1 MSQNKTAAIS
11 TLRDQYENYPYPDR
25 KATDEKKRL
34 ITGSPGILN
43 EVNHY
48 LFGGQRDFSKAFRA
62 LFAGGGTGDGTIML
76 AQQLAEARTAGWI
89 TGKVHVH
96 YLDLSQKAR
105 ETAEARARARGLTNI
120 TFHTGSLLDL
130 PSMRQGEFDYI
141 DCCGVLHHL
150 PAPEEGLKALEAV
163 LAPQGGIGIMVYGEL
178 GRSGLYPM
186 QDALRRLTSGLP
198 NLKDRVALAKRVLAE
213 LPDTN
218 GFKRNPFLN
227 DHRESD
233 AGLVDLL
240 LHSRDQAYR
249 VEPLYDLA
257 QSVELQITSFVEPIR
272 YRPETYTKNPKVR
285 TILTGLDRKQRECLA
300 EELAG
305 NLKTHVAY
313 LTRQDDRA
321 SSGVALPEDDMLP
334 LLHGMKA
341 AQLGAFC
348 KKNRTFSASVD
359 GLKLS
364 LPLPRLS
371 GAIAERCT
379 GQRTIGEIFAELQA
393 LDPRLDRST
402 FDRQFLDFFDILN
415 GINRL
420 FLRRRKT

>member
-1 MSQNKTAAIS
+1 MNQNKTTAIS

-25 KATDEKKRL
+25 RAADEKKRL

-43 EVNHY
+43 EINHY
-48 LFGGQRDFSKAFRA
+48 LFGGQRDFSKPFRV

-76 AQQLAEARTAGWI
+76 AQQLADAREAGWI
-89 TGKVHVH
+89 TGEATVH

-105 ETAEARARARGLTNI
+105 ETAEARAKARGLTNI
-120 TFHTGSLLDL
+120 TFHTGSLLEL
-130 PSMRQGEFDYI
+130 PTMGLGEFDYI

-150 PAPEEGLKALEAV
+150 PEPGEGLKALEAV
-163 LAPQGGIGIMVYGEL
+163 LAPRGGIGIMVYGAL

-198 NLKDRVALAKRVLAE
+198 DLKDRVVLAKRVLAD

-240 LHSRDQAYR
+240 LHSCDRAYR
-249 VEPLYDLA
+249 VEQLYDLA
-257 QSVELQITSFVEPIR
+257 QSAELQITSFVDPIR
-272 YRPETYTKNPKVR
+272 YRPETYTKDPKVR
-285 TILTGLDRKQRECLA
+285 AAFAGLDRQQSESLA

-305 NLKTHVAY
+305 NLKVHIAY

-321 SSGVALPEDDMLP
+321 SSGVARPEDDMLP
-334 LLHGMKA
+334 VLRDMEA

-348 KKNRTFSASVD
+348 KKNRKFPASAD

-364 LPLPRLS
+364 LPLPRLA

-379 GQRTIGEIFAELQA
+379 GQMTVGEILVELQE

-402 FDRQFLDFFDILN
+402 FDQQFREFFDILN

-420 FLRRRKT
+420 YLRRREI